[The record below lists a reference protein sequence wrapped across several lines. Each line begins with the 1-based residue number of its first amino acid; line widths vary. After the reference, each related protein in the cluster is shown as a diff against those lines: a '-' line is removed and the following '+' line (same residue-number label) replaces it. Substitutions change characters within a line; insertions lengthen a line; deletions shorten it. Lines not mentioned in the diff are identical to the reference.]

1 MDRQSLNATLTK
13 PLLHLI
19 HLDPHIPGGTQASN
33 TRQKEDAHH
42 FLHSSDTT
50 LYHLT
55 SPSSKLGVVNS
66 PPFAGNAASSCFLPL
81 RLEIG
86 GPEFWDKM
94 QQNNHAGVLSQTLAS
109 SPCITQILP
118 ARVRDV
124 HHNDVVMVG
133 HSSIQLREFRSNGS
147 LSNVIARLE
156 LGTQILS
163 ANVVSADAHENEGV
177 HPALHYGVAK
187 IHFSIDGEPYDPTQP
202 PQIVVLATALSELV
216 FAYAKNLSNGTSQF
230 VYARRFVL
238 HIRNWPRKYGRHLAV
253 DYK

>member
-1 MDRQSLNATLTK
+1 MDRQSLKPTLTK

-19 HLDPHIPGGTQASN
+19 HLDPRTPGVTQAS
-33 TRQKEDAHH
+33 TTHQEEDAHR
-42 FLHSSDTT
+42 FLYSSDTT
-50 LYHLT
+50 LYY
-55 SPSSKLGVVNS
+55 SPSSSSKSGVANRPV
-66 PPFAGNAASSCFLPL
+66 FAGNATSSCFLPL
-81 RLEIG
+81 RVEFG
-86 GPEFWDKM
+86 GLEFWDKM

-163 ANVVSADAHENEGV
+163 ANVISADAHEDEGV
-177 HPALHYGVAK
+177 HPVLHYGVAK
-187 IHFSIDGEPYDPTQP
+187 IHFSINGEPYDPTQP

-253 DYK
+253 DSK